1 MDGRPPRSEQLTE
14 TTGSPDGGPG
24 AGPAGP
30 EVPLDPGRQR
40 AVLLILAAAALMVN
54 YVETMIIPGLQAS
67 FIPFFDNA
75 PLSVATWILS
85 AYLVVGTALT
95 PLAGKLGDIYGKKRV
110 LVAILAVYFV
120 AVSVAGFTPN
130 LGDAVGMTRGNEI
143 YLLIG
148 VRAVQGVGL
157 AIFPLAFALIGE
169 EFPKER
175 IAGAQGIV
183 AAMFGVGAAV
193 GLLGGAWI
201 TQNYGWQL
209 TYHTVIPVALV
220 VLVLAWTLLRESRNR
235 FDQPVDAPG
244 ATFLALS
251 LVFFLVGLTEGPTW
265 GWGSLVAYSIAG
277 LPLGTPELFLLAAL
291 FLAAF
296 LLWERRARRPIV
308 DFAKLR
314 ERSILAANL
323 SGVLAGTAMFLLF
336 VGLVARVEA
345 SPPVGLGKDALA
357 FGLYA
362 FPAALSILLVAP
374 VVGRSISR
382 FGPRFAMV
390 LGSVLVLMG
399 GLLLT
404 FFNTTVPELILG
416 PIPTF
421 AGVVT
426 LFIAMTNLVVVS
438 SRPQEVGVQ
447 TGMNATFRSLGTAVG
462 PIVASTI
469 LASLLATYTV
479 TVRGLP
485 VLSFQAPSN
494 GAFQLVFGLI
504 AILGTLSLV
513 CSLFIRNFRVGRR
526 SPVPSVPVP
535 GGAPAPGEAVR

>member
-1 MDGRPPRSEQLTE
+1 MGNLSSGRPSEGALSAPT
-14 TTGSPDGGPG
+14 PG
-24 AGPAGP
+24 TP

-40 AVLLILAAAALMVN
+40 AVLIILASAALMVN

-110 LVAILAVYFV
+110 LVGILAVYLV
-120 AVSVAGFTPN
+120 AVSLAGFTPN
-130 LGDAVGMTRGNEI
+130 LGDALGMTRGSEI

-183 AAMFGVGAAV
+183 AAMFGVGASV

-209 TYHTVIPVALV
+209 TYHTVTPVALV
-220 VLVLAWTLLRESRNR
+220 VLILAWALLRESRNR
-235 FDQPVDAPG
+235 FEQPVDAPG
-244 ATFLALS
+244 AAFLALA

-265 GWGSLVAYSIAG
+265 GWGVLHAYSLLG
-277 LPLGTPELFLLAAL
+277 LPLGTPQLFVLAAV
-291 FLAAF
+291 FLVAF
-296 LLWERRARRPIV
+296 LLWERRAPRPIV
-308 DFAKLR
+308 DFAKLK

-345 SPPVGLGKDALA
+345 ASPVGLGKDALA

-362 FPAALSILLVAP
+362 FPSALSILFVAP
-374 VVGRSISR
+374 VVGRSITR
-382 FGPRFAMV
+382 FGPKFAMV
-390 LGSVLVLMG
+390 LGSVLLLIG
-399 GLLLT
+399 GLFLS
-404 FFNTTVPELILG
+404 FFNTTVLELVLG

-479 TVRGLP
+479 TAHGLP
-485 VLSFQAPSN
+485 VLSFQGPSP
-494 GAFQLVFGLI
+494 GAFQLVFALM
-504 AILGTLSLV
+504 AVLGALSLLF
-513 CSLFIRNFRVGRR
+513 SLFIRNF
-526 SPVPSVPVP
+526 PVYRETPGVP
-535 GGAPAPGEAVR
+535 GPGPGDGRKGRPEGP

>member
-1 MDGRPPRSEQLTE
+1 MGNLSNGRPSEGALSAP
-14 TTGSPDGGPG
+14 SPGT
-24 AGPAGP
+24 P
-30 EVPLDPGRQR
+30 EIPLDPGRQR
-40 AVLLILAAAALMVN
+40 AVLIILASASLMVN

-110 LVAILAVYFV
+110 LVGILAVYLV
-120 AVSVAGFTPN
+120 AVSLAGFTPN
-130 LGDAVGMTRGNEI
+130 LGDALGMTRGSEI

-183 AAMFGVGAAV
+183 AAMFGVGASV

-209 TYHTVIPVALV
+209 TYHTVTPVALV
-220 VLVLAWTLLRESRNR
+220 VLVLAWALLRESRNR
-235 FDQPVDAPG
+235 FEQPVDAPG
-244 ATFLALS
+244 AAFLALA

-265 GWGSLVAYSIAG
+265 GWGALHAYSLLG
-277 LPLGTPELFLLAAL
+277 LSLGTPQLFVLAAV
-291 FLAAF
+291 FLVAF
-296 LLWERRARRPIV
+296 LLWERRAPRPIV
-308 DFAKLR
+308 DFAKLK
-314 ERSILAANL
+314 ERGILAANL

-345 SPPVGLGKDALA
+345 ASPVGLGKDALA

-362 FPAALSILLVAP
+362 FPSALSILFVAP
-374 VVGRSISR
+374 VVGRSITR
-382 FGPRFAMV
+382 FGPKFAMV
-390 LGSVLVLMG
+390 LGSVLLLIG
-399 GLLLT
+399 GLFLS
-404 FFNTTVPELILG
+404 FFNTTVLELVLG

-479 TVRGLP
+479 TAHGLP
-485 VLSFQAPSN
+485 VLSFQGPSP
-494 GAFQLVFGLI
+494 GAFQLVFALM
-504 AILGTLSLV
+504 AVLGALSLLF
-513 CSLFIRNFRVGRR
+513 SLFIR
-526 SPVPSVPVP
+526 SVPVYRETP
-535 GGAPAPGEAVR
+535 GVPGPGPGDGRKGRPEGP